1 MTLNDVERTKRYKPN
16 KQAGGGIPI
25 GGTKKAGHASWY
37 ASIKPKVDATVTPAP
52 PDPGHYV
59 QNSIIMKA
67 PMMSKSAKGSIIRST
82 PVESLRPTSSSVQ
95 KPGHHYVPHFQLSEV
110 EAPRVYETPSL
121 MQESYEDSD
130 ESMMDNEEPTQSDFQ
145 SQTFTPGYYNNET
158 QTFVPN
164 SDIETQTD
172 LQQDLET
179 QTDSLQQDLETQT
192 DSLQQSNLQTQT
204 MTPGY
209 YHNHTQTFVPIS
221 DLETQTDLQQDL
233 ETQTDSLQQDL
244 ETQTDSLQQSNLQT
258 QTMTPGY
265 YHNHTQTFVP
275 ISDLETQTDSLQ
287 QDLEMSPDILSSY
300 PMLPPNQIPPMLPSS
315 SDTIMIPTTPEPILP
330 LTQGSPIMDVD
341 FKSSTTFPS
350 NPPRPI
356 IPFLKDAPRRKR
368 PILSSIEIDQNPPQ
382 GPSLTNFDFKFG
394 SKSGQQ
400 KVNEKI
406 RKRYEEKY
414 PRTKR
419 RRTVNDDSFV
429 NVERGESS
437 QQADIDRQ
445 ERDKKRDKKRI
456 QEKITGLSKGLTLE
470 QKIWEMESRLQKLDE
485 YEERYKKSGKKI
497 PTKLLIIVNDTKTK
511 LEEYKKELDEKKKK

>member
-1 MTLNDVERTKRYKPN
+1 MSTRSSFWGLVEQKGPWKMTLNDVERTKRYKPN

-172 LQQDLET
+172 
-179 QTDSLQQDLETQT
+179 
-192 DSLQQSNLQTQT
+192 
-204 MTPGY
+204 
-209 YHNHTQTFVPIS
+209 
-221 DLETQTDLQQDL
+221 
-233 ETQTDSLQQDL
+233 LQQDL

>member
-1 MTLNDVERTKRYKPN
+1 MSTRSSFWGLVEQKGPWKMTLNDVERTKRYKPN

-221 DLETQTDLQQDL
+221 DLETQTD
-233 ETQTDSLQQDL
+233 
-244 ETQTDSLQQSNLQT
+244 
-258 QTMTPGY
+258 
-265 YHNHTQTFVP
+265 
-275 ISDLETQTDSLQ
+275 SLQ

-330 LTQGSPIMDVD
+330 LTQVSPIMDVD

>member
-1 MTLNDVERTKRYKPN
+1 MSTRSSFWGLVEQKGPWKMTLNDVERTKRYKPN

-172 LQQDLET
+172 
-179 QTDSLQQDLETQT
+179 
-192 DSLQQSNLQTQT
+192 
-204 MTPGY
+204 
-209 YHNHTQTFVPIS
+209 
-221 DLETQTDLQQDL
+221 
-233 ETQTDSLQQDL
+233 
-244 ETQTDSLQQSNLQT
+244 SLQQSNLQT

-275 ISDLETQTDSLQ
+275 ISDLETQTDSLDQ
-287 QDLEMSPDILSSY
+287 PNLEMSPDILSSY

-330 LTQGSPIMDVD
+330 LTQVSPIMDVD
-341 FKSSTTFPS
+341 FKSSTTIPS

-382 GPSLTNFDFKFG
+382 GPSYPNFDFKFD
-394 SKSGQQ
+394 SKSEQQ

-429 NVERGESS
+429 DVERGESS

-445 ERDKKRDKKRI
+445 ERDKKRI
-456 QEKITGLSKGLTLE
+456 QEKITGLRKGLTLE
-470 QKIWEMESRLQKLDE
+470 QKILEMESRLQKLDE

-497 PTKLLIIVNDTKTK
+497 PVKLLIIVNDTKTK
-511 LEEYKKELDEKKKK
+511 LEEYKKELDEKRKNKVL